1 MPWAQAKV
9 HTWLLFRSR
18 KGADGAAGSQ
28 QNGGQ
33 GVMPHEL
40 ARATLEGCRSSQQ
53 ALILGEERLYSKKKN
68 VRKGL
73 STQNPETWLVW
84 LKCR

>member
-9 HTWLLFRSR
+9 HTWLLFRGR

-33 GVMPHEL
+33 GVVPHEL
-40 ARATLEGCRSSQQ
+40 ARATLEGCGSNQQ
-53 ALILGEERLYSKKKN
+53 ALILGEERLYSKKMLG
-68 VRKGL
+68 KGSAL
-73 STQNPETWLVW
+73 KTQKLGWSG
-84 LKCR
+84 